1 MCLDFMRAGDVSDR
15 SMFTDIQA
23 ASQISMGKWLT
34 GIPACL
40 GVEAFPGPQDHQSI
54 GRIGIFTLAA

>member
-1 MCLDFMRAGDVSDR
+1 MRAGDVSDR

-40 GVEAFPGPQDHQSI
+40 GVQAFLGPQDSQSI
-54 GRIGIFTLAA
+54 GRTEIFMLAA

>member
-1 MCLDFMRAGDVSDR
+1 MRAGYVSDR

-23 ASQISMGKWLT
+23 ASQISMGKWLA

-40 GVEAFPGPQDHQSI
+40 GVQAFPGSQDNQST
-54 GRIGIFTLAA
+54 GRIDTFTLAT